1 MTVRVTLLSPAMSTA
16 LREARFDDGDPLDD
30 AGARQARAAAGGL
43 PRISAALCAPSPRCR
58 GTATALGLSAAP
70 VPELRDL
77 EVGDWRGRGLAELS
91 AAEPEAVA
99 AWLADPG
106 AAPHGGE
113 SLLDLVARV
122 GSWLDGRTDDDGR
135 LLAVVEPAVV
145 RAALV
150 HALELPPRLFWRL
163 DVPPLTLTELTGR
176 AGRWNLRCGRPLTPE
191 PAPPAS

>member
-1 MTVRVTLLSPAMSTA
+1 MTVRVTLLSPAMGAA
-16 LREARFDDGDPLDD
+16 LREARFDDGAPLDD
-30 AGARQARAAAGGL
+30 AGVRQARAAAGGL

-58 GTATALGLSAAP
+58 GTATALGLSPAS

-77 EVGDWRGRGLAELS
+77 EVGGWRGRGLAELS

-145 RAALV
+145 RAAVV

-176 AGRWNLRCGRPLTPE
+176 AGRWNLRCGRPPAPE
-191 PAPPAS
+191 PAPPVS

>member
-1 MTVRVTLLSPAMSTA
+1 MTVRVTLLSPAMSAA
-16 LREARFDDGDPLDD
+16 LREARFDDGAPLDD
-30 AGARQARAAAGGL
+30 AGVRQARAAAGGL

-58 GTATALGLSAAP
+58 GTATALGLSPAS

-122 GSWLDGRTDDDGR
+122 GSWLDGRTDDGR

-145 RAALV
+145 RAAVV

-176 AGRWNLRCGRPLTPE
+176 AGRWNLRCGRPAAPE
-191 PAPPAS
+191 PAPPVS